1 MRSRILFLSGR
12 AEDAPRLSLMLQPT
26 LLLLEHAASLA
37 QARVKLRQQ
46 DYDVLLT
53 EAILPDGSWLDAL
66 EIARENPG
74 RMSLVVTDALADA
87 RLWTDALNQGAY
99 DVLPQPF
106 YAPEVRRIL
115 HNACWQPSRQMRQ
128 SAAV

>member
-12 AEDAPRLSLMLQPT
+12 AEDARRLSQMLQPAR
-26 LLLLEHAASLA
+26 LLLEHAASLE
-37 QARVKLRQQ
+37 QGRVKLRQQ

-53 EAILPDGSWLDAL
+53 EAFLPDGSWLDAL

-74 RMSLVVTDALADA
+74 GMSLVVTDILADA
-87 RLWTDALNQGAY
+87 GFWTDALKLGAY
-99 DVLPQPF
+99 DVLAQPF

-115 HNACWQPSRQMRQ
+115 YNACWQPSRQKRQ
-128 SAAV
+128 TASV

>member
-12 AEDAPRLSLMLQPT
+12 AEDALRLSLMLQPT
-26 LLLLEHAASLA
+26 LLLLEHAASLQ

-53 EAILPDGSWLDAL
+53 ESILPDGSWLDAL

-87 RLWTDALNQGAY
+87 GFWTDVLNQGGY

-106 YAPEVRRIL
+106 YGPEVRRIL
-115 HNACWQPSRQMRQ
+115 YNACWQPARPIHQT
-128 SAAV
+128 AAV